1 MSIRL
6 PAETSVLASSRQ
18 KSMNRNFSRAEKYSL
33 SRRKPEN
40 ERAGQ
45 GKSASSG
52 AKPTACSASGGR
64 STGRASAW
72 SSARATERVWAS
84 NSSNSVEPRSPPRK
98 KRSRSRPSWVNVMAG
113 LTQRRLM
120 RRQGTAPAA
129 GRVGGRGRGHARQPD
144 RVDLHRPERQGIG
157 RAKQAGLA
165 ADRLR
170 FDREAGRQ
178 MGGARHSPVGGKPA
192 DRHRGDGGQ
201 VV

>member
-1 MSIRL
+1 MSMRL

-52 AKPTACSASGGR
+52 AKPPACSASGGR

-113 LTQRRLM
+113 LTQRRAMGGVGRHQLQQRRAPFAAQEEAQPVQAKLGERHGGIDATQADAQAGDRARGCRVGR
-120 RRQGTAPAA
+120 RRQ
-129 GRVGGRGRGHARQPD
+129 RHARQPD
-144 RVDLHRPERQGIG
+144 RVDL
-157 RAKQAGLA
+157 
-165 ADRLR
+165 
-170 FDREAGRQ
+170 
-178 MGGARHSPVGGKPA
+178 
-192 DRHRGDGGQ
+192 
-201 VV
+201 